1 MAEVLVI
8 GAGMAG
14 AVAALS
20 AGRAGARV
28 VVVRRALGATAL
40 SSGAIDVAVD
50 PHGREEISIQSAANE
65 IARTRSHHPYGILQQ
80 KLPRLIEAL
89 QFVASQLPKLLRP
102 PSESNLVLATPLGTV
117 KPTAMAQV
125 SQAAGDLCLLPEEI
139 AIVGFALDP
148 VCDPRLV
155 GAGIEAAA
163 AQMNRR
169 VRIETII
176 SRWPNDVPM
185 AFAKPV
191 EFASALERPGALE
204 ELATEIRNRLSPS
217 TRLVLFPPVLGRTSC
232 SLSSKLSSLLN
243 VTCAEVLAGSFSVPG
258 VRLQAALD
266 GALRSAGIE
275 LVEGEVKREGNGFAI
290 APDRSVRPDAV
301 VLATGRFI
309 SGGIEDQGILREP
322 IFGLPV
328 HVAGELIDRRYL
340 GDWLSGHFADEQRLF
355 RAGLRIDAE
364 LRPLNSD
371 GKPFDA
377 RLFAAGSVIGGY
389 DPAVD
394 KTGLGVAAFTGFL
407 AGEAAA
413 KDIVG

>member
-20 AGRAGARV
+20 AARAGAKV

-50 PHGREEISIQSAANE
+50 PHGREEISIENAARE
-65 IARTRSHHPYGILQQ
+65 IARTRRHHPYAILQQ
-80 KLPRLIEAL
+80 KLPRLMEAL
-89 QFVASQLPKLLRP
+89 QFLASQLPELLRP
-102 PSESNLVLATPLGTV
+102 PSESNLLLATPLGTV

-125 SQAAGDLCLLPEEI
+125 SQAAGDLCSLPDEI

-148 VCDPRLV
+148 TFDSRLV
-155 GAGIEAAA
+155 GAGIEASA

-169 VRIETII
+169 PRIQII
-176 SRWPNDVPM
+176 DSRWPNEVSM

-204 ELATEIRNRLSPS
+204 ELATEIRSRLSPS
-217 TRLVLFPPVLGRTSC
+217 VQLVLFPPVLGRTSC
-232 SLSSKLSSLLN
+232 SPCSKLSLLLN
-243 VTCAEVLAGSFSVPG
+243 VTCAEALSGSFSVPG
-258 VRLQAALD
+258 IRLQAALD
-266 GALRSAGIE
+266 GALQRVGIE
-275 LVEGEVKREGNGFAI
+275 LVEGEVKREGDGFAI
-290 APDRSVRPDAV
+290 APDRSVRPDGV

-309 SGGIEDQGILREP
+309 SGGIRDQGALREP

-328 HVAGELIDRRYL
+328 HVGGELIDRRYL

-355 RAGLRIDAE
+355 RAGLRIDAN
-364 LRPLNSD
+364 LRPLDSE
-371 GKPFDA
+371 GIPFDA
-377 RLFAAGSVIGGY
+377 RLYAAGSVIGGY

-413 KDIVG
+413 NRASG

>member
-1 MAEVLVI
+1 MPEVLVI

-20 AGRAGARV
+20 AARAGAKV
-28 VVVRRALGATAL
+28 VVARRALGATAL

-50 PHGREEISIQSAANE
+50 PHGREEISIENAAKE
-65 IARTRSHHPYGILQQ
+65 IARTQSHHPYAILQQ
-80 KLPRLIEAL
+80 KLPRLMQAL
-89 QFVASQLPKLLRP
+89 EFVASQLPELLRP
-102 PSESNLVLATPLGTV
+102 PSQGNLLLATPLGTV

-125 SQAAGDLCLLPEEI
+125 SQTGGNLFSLPDQI

-148 VCDPRLV
+148 AFDASLV
-155 GAGIEAAA
+155 AAGIEAAA

-169 VRIETII
+169 LRIQII
-176 SRWPNDVPM
+176 NIRWPNEVPM

-191 EFASALERPGALE
+191 EFANALERPGAVDQ
-204 ELATEIRNRLSPS
+204 LATEIRNSLSPS
-217 TRLVLFPPVLGRTSC
+217 VRLVLFPPVLGRTNC
-232 SLSSKLSSLLN
+232 SPCSKLSSLLD
-243 VTCAEVLAGSFSVPG
+243 VTCAEVLSAAFSVPG
-258 VRLQAALD
+258 IRLQAALD
-266 GALRSAGIE
+266 GALNRTSIE
-275 LVEGEVKREGNGFAI
+275 LVDGEVKREGDGFAI

-309 SGGIEDQGILREP
+309 SGGIADQGLLREP

-328 HVAGELIDRRYL
+328 HVGSELIARRYL
-340 GDWLSGHFADEQRLF
+340 GDWLSGHFVEEQRLF

-364 LRPLNSD
+364 LRPLDSEGN
-371 GKPFDA
+371 PFDM

-413 KDIVG
+413 KRGTG